1 MKITQTTLKQLIA
14 EELQNIREAAHEFK
28 GLDVSAL
35 DGAGKEVVRMSWKS
49 EPDLD
54 VLGKTLASTYMMSG
68 VVSLR
73 AEEGEE
79 WLMSNVD
86 GIRDKKVRDRARE
99 AFGLS
104 QFSDDQM
111 DRDRQLGGYG
121 DDVDEALDPVGKED
135 GDIDNDGDEDDTDK
149 YLMNRRKAIAKAMKK

>member
-1 MKITQTTLKQLIA
+1 MKITQTNLKQLIA

-68 VVSLR
+68 VVSLQ
-73 AEEGEE
+73 AKEGEE

-135 GDIDNDGDEDDTDK
+135 GDIDNDGDEDDTDD
-149 YLMNRRKAIAKAMKK
+149 YLLNRRKAIAKAMKK

>member
-1 MKITQTTLKQLIA
+1 MKHEDLKRMIM
-14 EELQNIREAAHEFK
+14 EELNKVREAAHEFK
-28 GLDVSAL
+28 GLEVSAL

-135 GDIDNDGDEDDTDK
+135 GDIDNDGDEDDTDD
-149 YLMNRRKAIAKAMKK
+149 YLLNRRKAIAKAMKK

>member
-1 MKITQTTLKQLIA
+1 MKHEDLKRMIM
-14 EELQNIREAAHEFK
+14 EELNKVREAAHEFK
-28 GLDVSAL
+28 GLEVSAL

-135 GDIDNDGDEDDTDK
+135 GDIDNDGDKDDTDK